1 MLLYEDLRAY
11 TMWQAESLHFQA
23 QQMEYKKTTLEW
35 EILGSIA
42 FRLKHFKEGSIAFA
56 NALSGR
62 FSAKSQRE
70 LLKYYVM
77 ERSKLLSKNSSNQ
90 STTFIHSYT
99 KMMNQLNE
107 KILESIIKLLVWNH
121 RWYSD
126 FSSFLLLTLSDL
138 VAWEGSVKIN
148 SSVTA
153 LYNETKTTTTSSSS
167 STNNNSTDHISN
179 HGIIEMMTD
188 LDNDYIKLYNL
199 HNADE

>member
-1 MLLYEDLRAY
+1 
-11 TMWQAESLHFQA
+11 
-23 QQMEYKKTTLEW
+23 
-35 EILGSIA
+35 
-42 FRLKHFKEGSIAFA
+42 
-56 NALSGR
+56 
-62 FSAKSQRE
+62 
-70 LLKYYVM
+70 
-77 ERSKLLSKNSSNQ
+77 
-90 STTFIHSYT
+90 
-99 KMMNQLNE
+99 MMNQLNE